1 MQSKLQNLWENVQSS
16 LWFIPTLLVGLAIL
30 GSSLLISVD
39 IRLAQRDSM
48 LIPWLFSGTADA
60 ARTLL
65 SVVASSLIT
74 VISIAISLTII
85 ALVQASAQFTPR
97 VLRQFTASRPN
108 QVVLGTY
115 TATFVY
121 ALLVLRTVRSAEEGG
136 APFVPALSVTTAVG
150 LALLCLGLLIFF
162 IHHMSQSLQV
172 AVILDEVRHEL
183 IAQIDEMYPQGIGQ
197 GVPDPPSPAVI
208 RAQLKPNG
216 NPVVVRSHR
225 AGFVRRIDE
234 QTLLKAPLALTRW
247 LWIRPRIGEFVS
259 CGSIIAEFDQ
269 SNGEDGAVSDQIRRA
284 FVLDRE
290 RTMTQDPLF
299 GIRQLVDIALKALS
313 PGINDVTTAEYAL
326 YHLGDVAGRLAER
339 AFPSPVRTTANGQTQ
354 IIITRPTWDDII
366 EAAFSQI
373 RQAAAHD
380 VHATQTLLQVL
391 HDLALRLPPGSRA
404 HAIHQQVAEIRHNV
418 QQNPYSPSDKALVN
432 KRAAQVEHALQT
444 QHQPLGASPHDL

>member
-1 MQSKLQNLWENVQSS
+1 MWNKWQNLWENASSS
-16 LWFIPTLLVGLAIL
+16 LWFIPTILVGLAIL

-39 IRLAQRDSM
+39 TGLAQRDSL

-65 SVVASSLIT
+65 SVVASSLVT

-121 ALLVLRTVRSAEEGG
+121 ALLVLRTIRSAEEEG

-183 IAQIDEMYPQGIGQ
+183 IAQIDQMYPQGIGQ
-197 GVPDPPSPAVI
+197 GVPDPPPLEVI

-216 NPVVVRSHR
+216 NPVVVHSHR
-225 AGFVRRIDE
+225 AGFVRSIDE
-234 QTLLKAPLALTRW
+234 QTLLETPLASTQW
-247 LWIRPRIGEFVS
+247 LWIRPQIGEFVA
-259 CGSIIAEFDQ
+259 CGSIIAELDQ
-269 SNGEDGAVSDQIRRA
+269 SDGEDDAVSDQIRRA
-284 FVLDRE
+284 FVIDRE
-290 RTMTQDPLF
+290 RTITQDPLF

-339 AFPSPVRTTANGQTQ
+339 TFPSPVRTTANGQTQ
-354 IIITRPTWDDII
+354 IVVARPTWDDMI

-373 RQAAAHD
+373 RQAAAND
-380 VHATQTLLQVL
+380 VHATETLLQVL
-391 HDLALRLPPGSRA
+391 HDLALRLSPGSRA
-404 HAIHQQVAEIRHNV
+404 HAIRRQVAEIRYHV
-418 QQNPYSPSDKALVN
+418 QQNSCSPEVKAQLN
-432 KRAAQVEHALQT
+432 GKAEQVEHALQT
-444 QHQPLGASPHDL
+444 QPEH

>member
-1 MQSKLQNLWENVQSS
+1 MRSKLQNLWENVQSS
-16 LWFIPTLLVGLAIL
+16 LWFIPTILVGLAIL
-30 GSSLLISVD
+30 GSSLLIRVD
-39 IRLAQRDSM
+39 IGLAQRDST

-65 SVVASSLIT
+65 SVVAGSMVT

-197 GVPDPPSPAVI
+197 GVPDPPSLAVI

-216 NPVVVRSHR
+216 NLVVVRSHR
-225 AGFVRRIDE
+225 AGFVRHIDE
-234 QTLLKAPLALTRW
+234 QTLLEAPLASTQW
-247 LWIRPRIGEFVS
+247 LWIRPRIGEFVA
-259 CGSIIAEFDQ
+259 CGSIIAELDQ
-269 SNGEDGAVSDQIRRA
+269 SDSAADAVSDQIRRA
-284 FVLDRE
+284 FVIDRE
-290 RTMTQDPLF
+290 RTITQDPLF

-339 AFPSPVRTTANGQTQ
+339 TFPSAVRTAANGQTQ
-354 IIITRPTWDDII
+354 IIVTRPTWDDMI

-373 RQAAAHD
+373 RQAAAND

-391 HDLALRLPPGSRA
+391 HDLALRLSTGSRA
-404 HAIHQQVAEIRHNV
+404 HAIHRQVAEIRYHL
-418 QQNPYSPSDKALVN
+418 QQTSYSPDVKTHLNSKAD
-432 KRAAQVEHALQT
+432 QVEHALQT
-444 QHQPLGASPHDL
+444 QPTSCS